1 MSSTGKPTRSES
13 SAAEAASAMSGT
25 ASMSG
30 ESDEWPGNS
39 LGSAR
44 TPASKTTRHAATES
58 VRPERT
64 DASECAR
71 ASRLIPNG
79 AWPVDISS
87 KPYSSLRNY
96 LSLIRP

>member
-13 SAAEAASAMSGT
+13 SVAEAASAMSGT

-30 ESDEWPGNS
+30 ESDEWPG
-39 LGSAR
+39 SAR
-44 TPASKTTRHAATES
+44 MSASKTTRHAATES
-58 VRPERT
+58 VRRERT

-71 ASRLIPNG
+71 ASRQLIPNG

-87 KPYSSLRNY
+87 KPYSSLRNF

>member
-13 SAAEAASAMSGT
+13 SVAEAASAMSGT

-30 ESDEWPGNS
+30 ESDEWPG
-39 LGSAR
+39 SAR
-44 TPASKTTRHAATES
+44 MSASKTTRHAATES

-87 KPYSSLRNY
+87 KPYSSLRNS

>member
-13 SAAEAASAMSGT
+13 SVAEAASAMSGT

-30 ESDEWPGNS
+30 ESDEWPG
-39 LGSAR
+39 SAR
-44 TPASKTTRHAATES
+44 MSASKTTRHAATES

-87 KPYSSLRNY
+87 KPYSFLRNS

>member
-30 ESDEWPGNS
+30 ESDEWPG
-39 LGSAR
+39 SAR
-44 TPASKTTRHAATES
+44 MSASKTTRHAATES

-87 KPYSSLRNY
+87 KPYSSLRNS

>member
-13 SAAEAASAMSGT
+13 SVAEAASAMSGT

-30 ESDEWPGNS
+30 ESDEWPG
-39 LGSAR
+39 SAR
-44 TPASKTTRHAATES
+44 MSASKTTRHAATES

-79 AWPVDISS
+79 SWPVDISS
-87 KPYSSLRNY
+87 KPYSSLRNS